1 MLTAHQAI
9 EIRRAIPD
17 AIVDGDMIRV
27 GIWCMQYTNG
37 QVTMSSARRLDYP
50 FVDFSDEAA
59 EVWFRGR
66 EVLGCV

>member
-17 AIVDGDMIRV
+17 SIVDGDMIRV
-27 GIWCMQYTNG
+27 GIWRMQYMHG
-37 QVTMSSARRLDYP
+37 QVTMPSARRLDDP
-50 FVDFSDEAA
+50 FIDFSDEAA
-59 EVWFRGR
+59 EVWFRVR